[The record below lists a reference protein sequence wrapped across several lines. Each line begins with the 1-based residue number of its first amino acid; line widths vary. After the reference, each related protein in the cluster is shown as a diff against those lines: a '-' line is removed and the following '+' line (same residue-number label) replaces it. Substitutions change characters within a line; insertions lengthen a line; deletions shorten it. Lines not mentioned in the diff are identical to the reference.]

1 MTQRKALKNLPFR
14 GMTHLAPATAHRP
27 NAIIDDLRGMG
38 DALAAIGRQVGLSAE
53 DVAAME
59 QACDKTPAQPLRFEP

>member
-38 DALAAIGRQVGLSAE
+38 DALATIGRQAGLSNE

>member
-1 MTQRKALKNLPFR
+1 MTRHEALKSRPFR
-14 GMTHLAPATAHRP
+14 GMNHLAPVTAHRP
-27 NAIIDDLRGMG
+27 NAVIDELRGMG
-38 DALAAIGRQVGLSAE
+38 DALAAIGRQAGLSNE

>member
-14 GMTHLAPATAHRP
+14 GMNHLAPETAHRP
-27 NAIIDDLRGMG
+27 NAVIDDLRGMG
-38 DALAAIGRQVGLSAE
+38 DAMAAIGRQAGLSNE